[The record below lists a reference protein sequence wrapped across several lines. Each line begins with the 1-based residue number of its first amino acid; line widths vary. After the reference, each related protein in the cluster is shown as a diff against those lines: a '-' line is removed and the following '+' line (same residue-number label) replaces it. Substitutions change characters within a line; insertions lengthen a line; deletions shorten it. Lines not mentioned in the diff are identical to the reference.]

1 VNPRHLGQ
9 GAARWARVLVVV
21 FGVAALILIPA
32 ATAVSVG
39 TLACTAA
46 CGAVALIGL
55 LPGQSPPGWIVP
67 ALAVAAFLQT
77 LALWAAASDP
87 NWPSTAVLVLG
98 AVQSLAALAALHGD
112 EHRHLHATDAS
123 AQAAYARLVTAY
135 QDYQDYLDFQP
146 QPMSAI
152 DLDVTGSGEAFA
164 SASIDDAGQSY
175 QALRDRYTE
184 HLNGAGAQRWAA
196 EAGGPPAPRVAA
208 PGVADAGRGVPPTD
222 SLRRES
228 FEHNRVEGY

>member
-1 VNPRHLGQ
+1 
-9 GAARWARVLVVV
+9 
-21 FGVAALILIPA
+21 
-32 ATAVSVG
+32 
-39 TLACTAA
+39 
-46 CGAVALIGL
+46 
-55 LPGQSPPGWIVP
+55 
-67 ALAVAAFLQT
+67 
-77 LALWAAASDP
+77 
-87 NWPSTAVLVLG
+87 VLVLG

-112 EHRHLHATDAS
+112 EHRHTHATDAS

-135 QDYQDYLDFQP
+135 QDYLDFQP
-146 QPMSAI
+146 QPMSAA
-152 DLDVTGSGEAFA
+152 DLEVTGSGEAFA
-164 SASIDDAGQSY
+164 AASVDEAGQSY

-208 PGVADAGRGVPPTD
+208 PGVADAGRGAPPTD